1 MIIGRNFAES
11 YYEDE
16 RLYSTG
22 DCELDELLERAFCEG
37 YEYAQREFSKSEKDE
52 EEKESF
58 SSKAKKKYKRHA
70 AAAGTLAAAGLGV
83 YGVDKLGR
91 SMDEGKIFEKQSEK
105 ASKLLKMADEAR
117 AKGDEK
123 LANKLDKEF
132 KKAYES
138 KAKVRAIGEKLHTPV
153 DYAKAKGAAL
163 KSAGKAAKAAMKR

>member
-37 YEYAQREFSKSEKDE
+37 YEYAQREFAKSEEDE

-70 AAAGTLAAAGLGV
+70 AAAGTLAAAGGTV
-83 YGVDKLGR
+83 YSAGKLGEYIEKKAKTKR
-91 SMDEGKIFEKQSEK
+91 TGKEGLELGAKAIKDEK
-105 ASKLLKMADEAR
+105 R
-117 AKGDEK
+117 AKELAKEIKNAEMLEK
-123 LANKLDKEF
+123 LGKGMQEPLKFF
-132 KKAYES
+132 KRGGKA
-138 KAKVRAIGEKLHTPV
+138 
-153 DYAKAKGAAL
+153 AKA
-163 KSAGKAAKAAMKR
+163 AGKAAKAAIKR